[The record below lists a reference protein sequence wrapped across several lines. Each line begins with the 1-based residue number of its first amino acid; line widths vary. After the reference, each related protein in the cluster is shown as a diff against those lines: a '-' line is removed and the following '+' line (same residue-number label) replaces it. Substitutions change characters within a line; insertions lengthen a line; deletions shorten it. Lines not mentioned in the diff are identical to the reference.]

1 MTYSHT
7 DLYRFSVGFFPTP
20 PNGIGFR
27 LRCANGYSGSLLES
41 MSGIIR
47 STSPSKPC
55 VRLSSHTA
63 PRFSQPLGLPFGLLQ

>member
-1 MTYSHT
+1 M
-7 DLYRFSVGFFPTP
+7 PTP
-20 PNGIGFR
+20 GIPIGVR
-27 LRCANGYSGSLLES
+27 LWRGLRPSRRYANGCSASLLES

-63 PRFSQPLGLPFGLLQ
+63 PRFSQPLGLPF